1 MHHNNLVMKNFKI
14 IFLFFPLASLISC
27 GKNEPD
33 EMGEIE
39 TNYTQTSNITTATTP
54 NTNTVKTESNSETEA
69 ENTETDDTNIDSDSG
84 LAAALQRQI
93 PNSKTSNSEHQ
104 QSNSTNQDQILVTI
118 ATPTAIN
125 AETIVNSPLRN
136 LLRNAQVGKSYSK
149 NELIEEYKF
158 PKEAVA
164 LIKQVTCVGPNK
176 LYFKWGSTWLV
187 EKVSDAEFE
196 NDTMVFTFKQNK
208 TYVSGGAIGIKY
220 NKKIYTEL
228 MLNNGSAYIPT
239 VKGYHW
245 EINK

>member
-1 MHHNNLVMKNFKI
+1 MNNFKI
-14 IFLFFPLASLISC
+14 LFSFMFFASVISC

-33 EMGEIE
+33 ETEQIE
-39 TNYTQTSNITTATTP
+39 TNYTQTSNITT
-54 NTNTVKTESNSETEA
+54 NNTVNVA
-69 ENTETDDTNIDSDSG
+69 ENTEIATTVENTEIEDTVTVSDADSG
-84 LAAALQRQI
+84 LAAAIQRQI
-93 PNSKTSNSEHQ
+93 PTSTISE
-104 QSNSTNQDQILVTI
+104 NGNI
-118 ATPTAIN
+118 ATNSSSQEQIVLPTPPVTKKDAI
-125 AETIVNSPLRN
+125 IVDTPLKI
-136 LLRNAQVGKSYSK
+136 LLRNGQLGKTYTK
-149 NELIEEYKF
+149 KELIEQYKF
-158 PKEAVA
+158 PKEAVD

-196 NDTMVFTFKQNK
+196 NDTMIFTFKKNK

-228 MLNNGSAYIPT
+228 ILNNGSAYIPS

>member
-1 MHHNNLVMKNFKI
+1 MKNFKI
-14 IFLFFPLASLISC
+14 KFLFIFLASLISC
-27 GKNEPD
+27 GKNEP
-33 EMGEIE
+33 EEKEEIE
-39 TNYTQTSNITTATTP
+39 TNYTQTSNIATVTAI
-54 NTNTVKTESNSETEA
+54 TNTEYTESSQSNTGTENIKTE
-69 ENTETDDTNIDSDSG
+69 ETDIDSDSG
-84 LAAALQRQI
+84 LAAAIQRQL
-93 PNSKTSNSEHQ
+93 PNSNTSNTQ
-104 QSNSTNQDQILVTI
+104 NSNPNLSQVEL
-118 ATPTAIN
+118 TPTITEKN
-125 AETIVNSPLRN
+125 AEVIINSPLRN
-136 LLRNAQVGKSYSK
+136 LLKNAQMGKSYSK

-196 NDTMVFTFKQNK
+196 NDTMIFTFKQNK

>member
-1 MHHNNLVMKNFKI
+1 MKNVKI
-14 IFLFFPLASLISC
+14 IFPFIFLASLISC
-27 GKNEPD
+27 GSNEP
-33 EMGEIE
+33 EEKIE
-39 TNYTQTSNITTATTP
+39 TNYTETSNITTVNP
-54 NTNTVKTESNSETEA
+54 STNDGNNNPTESNTEA
-69 ENTETDDTNIDSDSG
+69 ENEEKEETDIDSDSG
-84 LAAALQRQI
+84 LAAAIQRQI
-93 PNSKTSNSEHQ
+93 PNSKTSKY
-104 QSNSTNQDQILVTI
+104 NSTQNSNPNLSQIEL
-118 ATPTAIN
+118 TPTITERN
-125 AETIVNSPLRN
+125 AEVIINSPLRN
-136 LLRNAQVGKSYSK
+136 LLKNAQMGKSYSK

-176 LYFKWGSTWLV
+176 LYFKWGSTWFV
-187 EKVSDAEFE
+187 EKVSDAEFK